1 MSVLGYNYVNKRKGD
16 TKMAK
21 DTCKD
26 KAYIEMKK
34 AYEKKQQMKRFRE
47 ACDKKRDEMRGK
59 ARAEVRDAKEG
70 FANSVAS
77 EDEFEA

>member
-1 MSVLGYNYVNKRKGD
+1 
-16 TKMAK
+16 MAK

-34 AYEKKQQMKRFRE
+34 AYEEKQRMERFRK
-47 ACDKKRDEMRGK
+47 ACGKKRDEMRGK
-59 ARAEVRDAKEG
+59 ARTEVSDAKKG
-70 FANSVAS
+70 FVNEVANTPV